1 MIDIIP
7 KSMKPVEEIPLKEVV
22 ETVET
27 PAPSLDIAPHNII
40 DVSVHKEVVADADMA
55 EKNTPIQSPEDIKT
69 IDFEG
74 GTIEVRR
81 DGEVITVS
89 LNHTEIAHGIL
100 SKKRSTGASK

>member
-27 PAPSLDIAPHNII
+27 PAPKFGYSTAHII

-69 IDFEG
+69 IDFEVAQF
-74 GTIEVRR
+74 E
-81 DGEVITVS
+81 
-89 LNHTEIAHGIL
+89 A
-100 SKKRSTGASK
+100 A